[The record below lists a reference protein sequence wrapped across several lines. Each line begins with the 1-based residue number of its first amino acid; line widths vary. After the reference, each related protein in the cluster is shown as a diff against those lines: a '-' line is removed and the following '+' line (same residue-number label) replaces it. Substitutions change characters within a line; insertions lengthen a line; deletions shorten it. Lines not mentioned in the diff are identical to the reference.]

1 MESVKRM
8 DGAKCIENLVDRL
21 AESHILSREE
31 FCYLLENIRP
41 EQDGYLYEK
50 ARKQALAS
58 YGNRVFVRGL
68 IEFTNY
74 CKNDCYYC
82 GIRRSN
88 QKASRYRLTPEQVM
102 DCCHTGYG
110 LGFRTFVLQGG
121 EDPWFTDD
129 KIAYLVERIR
139 GGYPDCAITL
149 SVGEKEYDTY
159 KMWFDAGAD
168 RYLLRHETANPCHYA
183 SLHPPQMSSGHRKE
197 CLENLKRIGYQTGC
211 GIMVGA
217 PYQTTGHI
225 AEDLEYM
232 YGLQPQMVGIG
243 PFIPHHDTPFGGRPA
258 GTLRQTLL
266 LLAIVRLMLPDV
278 LLPATT
284 ALGTAAPNGREQ
296 GVLAGANVVMPNL
309 SPLDVRKKYMLY
321 DNKISTGV
329 EAAANIKELK
339 QRMASI
345 GYEVVTDRGDFRGL
359 SVK

>member
-1 MESVKRM
+1 MESTYDIRGLIDK
-8 DGAKCIENLVDRL
+8 L
-21 AESHILSREE
+21 ARQHILSRPEFIFLLDHIGPEE
-31 FCYLLENIRP
+31 KVGLF
-41 EQDGYLYEK
+41 EK
-50 ARKQALAS
+50 ARGAALTS
-58 YGNRVFVRGL
+58 YGNRIFVRGL
-68 IEFTNY
+68 MEFTNY

-88 QKASRYRLTPEQVM
+88 QKCSRYRLTPEQIM

-129 KIAYLVERIR
+129 KIAYLIERIKSA
-139 GGYPDCAITL
+139 YPDCAVTL
-149 SVGEKEYDTY
+149 SVGEKGYDTY
-159 KMWFDAGAD
+159 KRWFDAGAD

-183 SLHPPQMSSGHRKE
+183 SLHPPGMSSEHRKE
-197 CLENLKRIGYQTGC
+197 CLANLKRIGYQTGC

-217 PYQTTGHI
+217 PYQTTEHI

-232 YGLQPQMVGIG
+232 YGLQPEMVGIG
-243 PFIPHHDTPFGGRPA
+243 PFIPHHDTPFKDRPA

-266 LLAIVRLMLPDV
+266 LLAIVRLMLPTV

-284 ALGTAAPNGREQ
+284 ALGTIEPDGREQ

-339 QRMASI
+339 RRMAAI
-345 GYEVVTDRGDFRGL
+345 GYEVVTDRGDYKGAFSL
-359 SVK
+359 